1 MKKVIPVSPKRN
13 LTIDDIARRLG
24 VSKTTVSRAIS
35 GKGRISEST
44 RAKVLD
50 YIQACNYRPSAAAK
64 GLAESRTYNVAL
76 VLPRS
81 FIKLDQPFAR
91 LGMSAVCEEAFVHDY
106 NVLICL
112 STDDNPD
119 FLTRTLDN
127 RKVDGV
133 ILSRTVENDPLVV
146 MMHKRGIPFSTM
158 GSLPKRT
165 QGLATIEVDH
175 DQVGGCY
182 EFTKAVLSGC
192 TDKIALLG
200 NDMDYVV
207 NQSRMAGFQKA
218 VRELGIP
225 QENILIRTR
234 LHNADRCKEATDE
247 LLSRDV
253 RFFIT
258 MDNEVCTYTM
268 EYLRERNVPIPQQIR
283 LASMYDSDTLRTA
296 SPSVTALSFD
306 AAALGQVAC
315 QELLRYL
322 RSESYDPAPRLGYR
336 IELRESTK

>member
-1 MKKVIPVSPKRN
+1 MSPKQN
-13 LTIDDIARRLG
+13 LTIDDIARDLG

-35 GKGRISEST
+35 GKGRISEAT
-44 RAKVLD
+44 RAKVLE
-50 YIQACNYRPSAAAK
+50 YIRICNYRPSAAAK
-64 GLAESRTYNVAL
+64 GLAESRTYNLAL

-91 LGMSAVCEEAFVHDY
+91 LGMSAVCEEAFLHDY

-133 ILSRTVENDPLVV
+133 ILSRTVEHDPLVE
-146 MMHKRGIPFSTM
+146 MMRKRGIPFSTM
-158 GSLPKRT
+158 GSLPQDTR
-165 QGLATIEVDH
+165 GLATIEVDH

-182 EFTKAVLSGC
+182 EFTKAILSGY
-192 TDKIALLG
+192 TGKIALLG

-207 NQSRMAGFQKA
+207 NQSRMSGFQKA
-218 VRELGIP
+218 VQELGIP
-225 QENILIRTR
+225 KERIQVQTR
-234 LHNADRCKEATDE
+234 LHNEAACQKAADE
-247 LLSRDV
+247 LLENDIG
-253 RFFIT
+253 FFIA
-258 MDNEVCTYTM
+258 MDNEICTYTL
-268 EYLRERNVPIPQQIR
+268 EHLKSRGISIPKQVR
-283 LASMYDSDTLRTA
+283 VASMYDSDTLRTA

-315 QELLRYL
+315 RELLRYL
-322 RSESYDPAPRLGYR
+322 RSESYDSSPRLGYH

>member
-1 MKKVIPVSPKRN
+1 MSFKQN
-13 LTIDDIARRLG
+13 LTIDDIARNLG

-35 GKGRISEST
+35 GKGRISEAT
-44 RAKVLD
+44 RTKVLE

-91 LGMSAVCEEAFVHDY
+91 LGMSAVCEEAFLHDY

-119 FLTRTLDN
+119 FLRRTLDN
-127 RKVDGV
+127 RKADGV
-133 ILSRTVENDPLVV
+133 ILSRTVENDPLVR

-158 GSLPKRT
+158 GSLPKRS
-165 QGLATIEVDH
+165 QGLATVEVDH

-182 EFTKAVLSGC
+182 EFTKAILSGY

-207 NQSRMAGFQKA
+207 NQSRMAGFRKA
-218 VRELGIP
+218 VQELGIP
-225 QENILIRTR
+225 TEHILIRTG
-234 LHNADRCKEATDE
+234 LHDAKSCEKAIDE
-247 LLSRDV
+247 LLAEDI
-253 RFFIT
+253 RFFIS
-258 MDNEVCTYTM
+258 MDNEVCAYVM
-268 EYLRERNVPIPQQIR
+268 DHLKIREIPVPQQIR

-306 AAALGQVAC
+306 AAALGQAAC
-315 QELLRYL
+315 RELLRYL
-322 RSESYDPAPRLGYR
+322 RSEPYDPTPRLGYQ
-336 IELRESTK
+336 IELRESTKLENP

>member
-1 MKKVIPVSPKRN
+1 MSPKQN
-13 LTIDDIARRLG
+13 LTIDDIARKLG

-50 YIQACNYRPSAAAK
+50 YIRACNYRPSAAAK

-91 LGMSAVCEEAFVHDY
+91 LGMSAVCEEAFLHDY

-133 ILSRTVENDPLVV
+133 ILSRTVENDPLVE

-158 GSLPKRT
+158 GSLPQRT
-165 QGLATIEVDH
+165 HGLATVEVDH
-175 DQVGGCY
+175 DQVGGCL
-182 EFTKAVLSGC
+182 EFTKALLSGF
-192 TDKIALLG
+192 TGKIALLG

-207 NQSRMAGFQKA
+207 NQSRMIGFKKA

-225 QENILIRTR
+225 QENILVRTR
-234 LHNADRCKEATDE
+234 LHNADACRRAADE
-247 LLSRDV
+247 LLDRGAS
-253 RFFIT
+253 FFIA
-258 MDNEVCTYTM
+258 MDNEVCAYT
-268 EYLRERNVPIPQQIR
+268 LDHLKGRGILIPQQVR
-283 LASMYDSDTLRTA
+283 LASMYDSDALAAA
-296 SPSVTALSFD
+296 SPSITSLSFD

-322 RSESYDPAPRLGYR
+322 RGESYDPAPRLGYR